1 MIKQF
6 KLRKSKADLNSTAG
20 NHLCG
25 MILGNLAQRLLPENF
40 QPRRSDAIA
49 DREILLTQ
57 IGLHCNA
64 RTDFNDINLYRDDAL
79 FQNAFGLKTVA
90 SEPVFRTRFDEL
102 PADRT
107 HAALRTLNLELLRQR
122 TFGRVDADGLGLIPV
137 DMDVSPFDNS
147 GSSKQ
152 GVSFTYKKHD
162 GFAPMFAYVGT
173 EGYMLDCEL
182 RPGKQH
188 CQSGTPE
195 AITRA
200 AGMLRTLGLE
210 DQCLFRLDSGNDAG
224 DNFDRFG
231 NNFFIVKRNPR
242 KECPEQW
249 LATARRVGE
258 KMESR
263 AGKNVYVGFVDHFH
277 PGKADE
283 ERPCVPVAFRVVERL
298 LDHDGQKLLIPEIE
312 VETYWTNLYC
322 RAETVVALYHD
333 HGTSEQFHS
342 ELKSDLDVERLPSG
356 KLCANRIILLCAMVA
371 FNLLRTLGQE
381 ALRHKEF
388 APQKIKVKRWRMKT
402 VLQNL
407 IYCACRIIR
416 HAGEIILDFGRHCP
430 WFEIIERTAQAFV

>member
-6 KLRKSKADLNSTAG
+6 KLREGKIDLNSTAG

-25 MILGNLAQRLLPENF
+25 LALGDLPEQVMPANF

-49 DREILLTQ
+49 DRDILKAQ
-57 IGLHCNA
+57 IGMLCNA
-64 RTDFNDINLYRDDAL
+64 RTDFNDIDLYRNDAV
-79 FQNAFGLKTVA
+79 FKNAYTLGAVP
-90 SEPVFRTRFDEL
+90 SEAVFRTRFDDL
-102 PADRT
+102 PADRA
-107 HAALRTLNLELLRQR
+107 HAALRKLNLELLRRR
-122 TFGRVDADGLGLIPV
+122 TFGSVDADGLELVPV

-173 EGYMLDCEL
+173 EGYMLDSEL

-188 CQSGTPE
+188 CQSGTPG
-195 AITRA
+195 AIGRA
-200 AGMLRTLGLE
+200 ADMLRQLGLE
-210 DQCLFRLDSGNDAG
+210 GRCLFRLDSGNDAG
-224 DNFDRFG
+224 DNFARFG
-231 NNFFIVKRNPR
+231 GNYFIVKRNPR

-258 KMESR
+258 KVDSR
-263 AGKNVYVGFVDHFH
+263 EGKNVYVGFVDHLR
-277 PGKADE
+277 PGKE
-283 ERPCVPVAFRVVERL
+283 EDGLPCVPVAFKVVERL
-298 LDHDGQKLLIPEIE
+298 ADHNGHELLIPEIE
-312 VETYWTNLYC
+312 FETYWTNLYC
-322 RAETVVALYHD
+322 RAETVAALYHD

-342 ELKSDLDVERLPSG
+342 ELKSDLGVERLPSG

-381 ALRHKEF
+381 ALRHAHL
-388 APQKIKVKRWRMKT
+388 APQRIKVRRWRMKT

-407 IYCACRIIR
+407 VYCACRVVR
-416 HAGEIILDFGRHCP
+416 HAGQTILDFGRSCP
-430 WFEIIERTAQAFV
+430 WYGVIERTARTFA

>member
-1 MIKQF
+1 MIKPF
-6 KLRKSKADLNSTAG
+6 KLRKSKAVLNSTAG

-25 MILGNLAQRLLPENF
+25 MILGDLPESHIPRHF

-49 DREILLTQ
+49 DRDILLAQ

-64 RTDFNDINLYRDDAL
+64 RTDFNDIDLYRDDAV
-79 FQNAFGLKTVA
+79 FKNAFGLEAVA
-90 SEPVFRTRFDEL
+90 SEPVFRTRFDDL
-102 PADRT
+102 PATRT
-107 HAALRTLNLELLRQR
+107 HAALRKLNLELLRKR
-122 TFGRVDADGLGLIPV
+122 SFSRVDADGLELVPV

-152 GVSFTYKKHD
+152 GVSFTYKRHD

-195 AITRA
+195 FIRRCVEAVKE
-200 AGMLRTLGLE
+200 LGLSG
-210 DQCLFRLDSGNDAG
+210 QCLHRLDSGNDAAE
-224 DNFDRFG
+224 NMELFG
-231 NNFFIVKRNPR
+231 EDFFIIKRNLR
-242 KECPEQW
+242 RECPEQW
-249 LATARRVGE
+249 LALARRVGE
-258 KMESR
+258 KAECR
-263 AGKNVYVGFVDHFH
+263 DGKNIYTGFVDHLH
-277 PGKADE
+277 PGGDE
-283 ERPCVPVAFRVVERL
+283 SRPCVPVAFEVVERL
-298 LDHDGQKLLIPEIE
+298 AGRDGHALLIPEIE
-312 VETYWTNLYC
+312 VDTYWTNLPC
-322 RAETVVALYHD
+322 RAETVAGLYHG

-381 ALRHKEF
+381 ALRHAHL
-388 APQKIKVKRWRMKT
+388 APQTIKVKRWRMKT

-407 IYCACRIIR
+407 IYCACRVIR
-416 HAGEIILDFGRHCP
+416 HAGQTVLDFGRHCP
-430 WFEIIERTAQAFV
+430 WFDILGACARAFA